1 MENEISF
8 GLLLNLKTILIYL
21 ILILFLIDLAKADSY
36 NKIARTIKILLF
48 PLLIIFNI
56 HYKKVN
62 VGLLFAALLVNGI
75 TFYIIAPSFDIAT
88 IVNLA
93 IFETSIILIGILKF
107 IVIAG
112 VILSWIYAFGANFYN
127 SLTSLIQELYENTV
141 SIFRNV
147 IPPAGG
153 FDLSP
158 LIAFFVFQLAE
169 RMLYIF
175 MGQYFS

>member
-1 MENEISF
+1 MDNEITIN
-8 GLLLNLKTILIYL
+8 LLLNLKTILIYL

-36 NKIARTIKILLF
+36 NKIARVLKILLF
-48 PLLIIFNI
+48 PVLIIFNI
-56 HYKKVN
+56 YYKKIN
-62 VGLLFAALLVNGI
+62 VGLLFAALLINGV
-75 TFYIIAPSFDIAT
+75 TFYLIAPFDIAT
-88 IVNLA
+88 IINLA
-93 IFETSIILIGILKF
+93 VFETAMILIWILKF

-112 VILSWIYAFGANFYN
+112 VVLSWIYAFGANFFN

-141 SIFRNV
+141 SIFRNI

-169 RMLYIF
+169 RMLNVL

>member
-1 MENEISF
+1 MDNEI
-8 GLLLNLKTILIYL
+8 GINLLLNLKTIVIYL

-36 NKIARTIKILLF
+36 NKIARVLKILLF
-48 PLLIIFNI
+48 PLLVIFNI
-56 HYKKVN
+56 HYKKIN
-62 VGLLFAALLVNGI
+62 IGLLFAALLINGAIFYLI
-75 TFYIIAPSFDIAT
+75 TPFDIAT

-93 IFETSIILIGILKF
+93 IFETAMILIGILKF

-112 VILSWIYAFGANFYN
+112 VVLSWIYAFGANFFN

-158 LIAFFVFQLAE
+158 LVAFFVFQLAE
-169 RMLYIF
+169 RMLYVL

>member
-1 MENEISF
+1 MANEITIN
-8 GLLLNLKTILIYL
+8 LLLNLKTILIYL

-36 NKIARTIKILLF
+36 NKIARVLKILLF
-48 PLLIIFNI
+48 PVLIIFNI
-56 HYKKVN
+56 YYKKIN
-62 VGLLFAALLVNGI
+62 VGLLFAALLINGV
-75 TFYIIAPSFDIAT
+75 TFYLIAPFDIAT
-88 IVNLA
+88 IINLA
-93 IFETSIILIGILKF
+93 VFETAMILIGILKF

-112 VILSWIYAFGANFYN
+112 VVLSWIYAFGANFFN

-158 LIAFFVFQLAE
+158 LVAFFVFQLAE
-169 RMLYIF
+169 RMLNVL